1 MSNIGKHNDQG
12 MASEEDGPEY
22 RSVMIQPLAAPA
34 MERLFSPLEKVGKSS
49 VGYGNSYSKSEDKHA
64 SSPPSSYRWG
74 LQKLPE
80 LPADYTLVRTN
91 VYVKN
96 SSVQSVVDR
105 ITKELRASSLS
116 IDSKGTDNEVC
127 FISYKYLCQIRLGRY
142 ECIMNL
148 TECVTYFC
156 YYFLQQNSLLVE
168 TPNGTKLVISL
179 FGQNEMIVVEV
190 RRHSGCSFQFR
201 DAAKSIL
208 RASKGL
214 NKQQIPLSSRKFSIP
229 LALPKRCIEA
239 QRECVRDDFEISY
252 KMLLSE
258 KVDAHLLALEN
269 MGKMTSGTN
278 DGTRDVAAKL
288 VLSNRDCLKRILS
301 LVDIYNK
308 DRSMLGMESCYNS
321 ILCRKI
327 LEVLSNSC
335 EAINKC
341 DLADI
346 LSTTNH
352 DLKSRSFLSLLLTS
366 LHEASSRPHD
376 AFQAA
381 RCMRC
386 LLVSKEVESL
396 LVEMSVFD
404 AISSAH
410 NVGLTF
416 HQDLER
422 ESNQLM
428 GKLQGVC

>member
-105 ITKELRASSLS
+105 ITKELRASSFS
-116 IDSKGTDNEVC
+116 IDSKGMDDE
-127 FISYKYLCQIRLGRY
+127 
-142 ECIMNL
+142 
-148 TECVTYFC
+148 
-156 YYFLQQNSLLVE
+156 NSLLVE

-214 NKQQIPLSSRKFSIP
+214 NKQQIPISSRKFSIP
-229 LALPKRCIEA
+229 LALPKRSIEA

-278 DGTRDVAAKL
+278 HGTQDAAAKL
-288 VLSNRDCLKRILS
+288 VLGNRDCLKRILS

-321 ILCRKI
+321 ILCRK
-327 LEVLSNSC
+327 VLQVLANSC

>member
-116 IDSKGTDNEVC
+116 IDSKGTDNE
-127 FISYKYLCQIRLGRY
+127 
-142 ECIMNL
+142 
-148 TECVTYFC
+148 
-156 YYFLQQNSLLVE
+156 NSLLVE

>member
-105 ITKELRASSLS
+105 ITKELRASSFS
-116 IDSKGTDNEVC
+116 IDSKGMDDE
-127 FISYKYLCQIRLGRY
+127 
-142 ECIMNL
+142 
-148 TECVTYFC
+148 
-156 YYFLQQNSLLVE
+156 NSLLVE

-214 NKQQIPLSSRKFSIP
+214 NKQQIPISSRKFSIP
-229 LALPKRCIEA
+229 LALPKRSIEA
-239 QRECVRDDFEISY
+239 QRECIRDDFEISY

-278 DGTRDVAAKL
+278 HGTQDAAAKL
-288 VLSNRDCLKRILS
+288 VLGNRDCLKRILS

-321 ILCRKI
+321 ILCRK
-327 LEVLSNSC
+327 VLQVLANSC

>member
-105 ITKELRASSLS
+105 ITKELRASSFS
-116 IDSKGTDNEVC
+116 IDVKGIDNE
-127 FISYKYLCQIRLGRY
+127 
-142 ECIMNL
+142 
-148 TECVTYFC
+148 
-156 YYFLQQNSLLVE
+156 NSLLVE

-214 NKQQIPLSSRKFSIP
+214 KQQVPISSRKFSIP
-229 LALPKRCIEA
+229 LALPKRSIEA
-239 QRECVRDDFEISY
+239 QRECIRDDFEISY

-278 DGTRDVAAKL
+278 HGTQDAAAKL

-327 LEVLSNSC
+327 LQVLANSC